1 MTNEATRNKLI
12 EMRLSAMANAF
23 DAQRDD
29 PNMSSISFDD
39 RFGLLVDIEYC
50 QRKNNALHR
59 LVKRAGLEQKG
70 ANINEIDYSSGR
82 KLNRDLIAR
91 LASCEF
97 VREGRNVFI
106 TGATGSGKTFM
117 ACAFGYEACRQF
129 YNTKFVRLPDLLIEL
144 EMARE
149 NRTFTKSMLKYTKP
163 ALLII
168 DEWLLLKPS
177 ESEQKAIFEILH
189 RRSGKSSTIF
199 CSQYPSSEWYEQLG
213 GLANPLTDS
222 ILDRIIHN
230 AYTID
235 IRSSDPH
242 KGISMRKFT
251 DWIKSQAAR
260 AVSCIP
266 VWRFPPFR
274 NVGLFSP
281 EYSARFWETTRL
293 SVTLVREREIRQPT
307 LITPKTISRGIRT
320 LLH

>member
-117 ACAFGYEACRQF
+117 ACAFGYDACRQF

-242 KGISMRKFT
+242 KDISMRE
-251 DWIKSQAAR
+251 IY
-260 AVSCIP
+260 
-266 VWRFPPFR
+266 
-274 NVGLFSP
+274 GLDKK
-281 EYSARFWETTRL
+281 L
-293 SVTLVREREIRQPT
+293 SR
-307 LITPKTISRGIRT
+307 
-320 LLH
+320 

>member
-1 MTNEATRNKLI
+1 MAILSLAKDYSDASLEAACERMISFGVTPTFKSVQNLLAANGDRTKKPAERPRGITRGAEYYRGTMTNEATRNKLI

-70 ANINEIDYSSGR
+70 ANINEIDYSSSR

-106 TGATGSGKTFM
+106 TGAKGSGNTFM

-149 NRTFTKSMLKYTKP
+149 NRTFTKSMLKYT
-163 ALLII
+163 
-168 DEWLLLKPS
+168 DY
-177 ESEQKAIFEILH
+177 
-189 RRSGKSSTIF
+189 SGV
-199 CSQYPSSEWYEQLG
+199 L
-213 GLANPLTDS
+213 
-222 ILDRIIHN
+222 
-230 AYTID
+230 
-235 IRSSDPH
+235 
-242 KGISMRKFT
+242 
-251 DWIKSQAAR
+251 
-260 AVSCIP
+260 
-266 VWRFPPFR
+266 
-274 NVGLFSP
+274 
-281 EYSARFWETTRL
+281 
-293 SVTLVREREIRQPT
+293 
-307 LITPKTISRGIRT
+307 
-320 LLH
+320 